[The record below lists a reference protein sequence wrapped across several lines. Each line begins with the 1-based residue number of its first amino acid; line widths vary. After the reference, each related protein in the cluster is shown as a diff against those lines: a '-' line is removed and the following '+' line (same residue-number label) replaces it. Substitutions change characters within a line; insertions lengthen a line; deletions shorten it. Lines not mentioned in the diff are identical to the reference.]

1 MTKKCKLNRMESF
14 DTNDTEE
21 SFKDRDEL
29 FEEFDENL
37 QFNSFPKVKEIILEN
52 IEDKP
57 KKLIHMMFSNEI
69 ISKDIIKKII

>member
-37 QFNSFPKVKEIILEN
+37 QFNSFPKVKEFILEN

>member
-1 MTKKCKLNRMESF
+1 MESF

-21 SFKDRDEL
+21 SFKDRDEI

-37 QFNSFPKVKEIILEN
+37 QFNSFPKVKEFILEN

-57 KKLIHMMFSNEI
+57 KKLIHLMSYNEI
-69 ISKDIIKKII
+69 ISKDIVKKII